1 MISRLHHACVL
12 TSNAQGLG
20 ATLSDLFGFPATT
33 VRSVNTDAVSL
44 GTTMVPVGNGS
55 YLQLLQPG
63 TGPGVAELASY
74 GDGFIY
80 EVAFQVSD
88 ASQAWQDLRRRGI
101 TAVDIAGRPLRDGC
115 AVASSGSRYLYLR
128 PEDACGL
135 RVELIEP
142 PAAAG

>member
-12 TSNAQGLG
+12 TSDARGLG
-20 ATLSDLFGFPATT
+20 ATLSDVLGFPGTK
-33 VRSVNTDAVSL
+33 VRSVDTGMVTL

-63 TGPGVAELASY
+63 AGPGVAELASY

-88 ASQAWQDLRRRGI
+88 ANQAWQDLRGRGI
-101 TAVDIAGRPLRDGC
+101 SPVDIAGRPLRDGC
-115 AVASSGSRYLYLR
+115 AVAASGSRYLYLR
-128 PEDACGL
+128 PEDVGGL

-142 PAAAG
+142 PAPAG

>member
-20 ATLSDLFGFPATT
+20 ATLSNVLGLPVTE
-33 VRSVNTDAVSL
+33 VRTVNTDVVSL
-44 GTTMVPVGNGS
+44 ATTMVPVGNGS

-63 TGPGVAELASY
+63 AGPGVAELASY

-80 EVAFQVSD
+80 EVAFQVNS
-88 ASQAWQDLRRRGI
+88 ASQAWRDMRGRGI
-101 TAVDIAGRPLRDGC
+101 TAVDMAGRPLRDGC

-128 PEDACGL
+128 PEDVGGL

-142 PAAAG
+142 AAAG

>member
-12 TSNAQGLG
+12 TSNAGALG
-20 ATLSDLFGFPATT
+20 ATLSDLFGFPATE
-33 VRSVNTDAVSL
+33 VRAVSTDAFSL

-63 TGPGVAELASY
+63 SGPGVAELASY

-88 ASQAWQDLRRRGI
+88 ASRAWHDLRERGI
-101 TAVDIAGRPLRDGC
+101 TPVDIAGRPLRDGC
-115 AVASSGSRYLYLR
+115 AVAASGSRYLYLR
-128 PEDACGL
+128 PADAGGL

-142 PAAAG
+142 AA